1 MYSMRFGHFFYF
13 PFIRLLGLPV
23 VDIHIYTGDCYTGV
37 TLRVRGSILHR
48 LQKNNT
54 NRASPPGIRNQ
65 QRERERNS
73 TRRKRGDD
81 AESESLTHQPNNL
94 TLKK

>member
-65 QRERERNS
+65 QRERERE
-73 TRRKRGDD
+73 TAQDGRG
-81 AESESLTHQPNNL
+81 EMMQSLRA
-94 TLKK
+94 